1 MNEAQTRKNLIDDEL
16 KIAGWN
22 IKDYSQVI
30 EEFEIDLDDTL
41 PSHFDRTK
49 RFVDYALKNK
59 VGDIIAIVE
68 AKREG
73 KAVGSAKT
81 QAEYYAIRI
90 KNTQGFAPFIYI
102 TNGLEIEFWDSE
114 NYPIRKVLSYHSL
127 EDLETYRKRND
138 NAIKLS
144 PELLDKN
151 IAGRYY
157 QINAITKTLEA
168 FTNKQRNALWVMATG
183 TGKTRTIISLVD
195 ILLRQGFIKRVLFLA
210 DRRELA
216 RQAMDNFKDHLPNQS
231 RQRIETETFEKD
243 KRLYV
248 STYQTMMSLLKKV
261 DISQGFFDLIIADES
276 HRGIYNYYGQLFLK
290 FDALKLGLTATP
302 VDFIDRDTF
311 KFFGTE
317 KGNPTFAYT
326 YEEAIKD
333 EYLCDYEVMSV
344 QTKFQEEGI
353 RFELLSKE
361 EQEKLKNSGY
371 AEEDINYEGSAIEK
385 AVVNDDT
392 NRKIITAFME
402 NCYYHPISNLPS
414 KSIIFAINKA
424 HAYRLEKLFNE
435 LFPQYLSKVAKVV
448 VSELN
453 NTEELI
459 KEFKKEDSGF
469 NVAISVDMLDTGID
483 VPSIMNLVFAK
494 PVFSR
499 TKFWQMIGRGT
510 RLYDEEFTKEKF
522 VIFDFWQNFE
532 YFNEHPEGFEPSGQI
547 SLHRKLF
554 NENIKLLKT
563 LHGAPFETIKEEV
576 RAQVKALPREDFFIK
591 SKATLLSTIND
602 GFFNNLKANLLA
614 LGNISEL
621 FDRIEVKEPQDLQFR
636 VKAKRLQTA
645 KHGKDTKAIES
656 IIDSILVD
664 IEKLR
669 INKSISVVNAHSEL
683 LDKASEG
690 GFWYEMDFNTTNAT
704 VEILAPLMKYKAKT
718 EVKIS
723 HFDLEDSIDIGK
735 SDNTKPLHVSVNL
748 KAYEAHITKVIQ
760 KLINESPI
768 LQKLFIGLPLSSEDT
783 EALKNDLLKEEIQ
796 TEQLSELFTCKS
808 NDLVEIFT
816 NILHKKEYKLPLLL
830 NKFIETH
837 TLNATQIEFI
847 QAIKHFIEE
856 KRGQIDRKDFMENP
870 FTKFHK
876 LGILGVFQGSM
887 MNELVEIIDDKGTAI

>member
-16 KIAGWN
+16 KIGGWD

-30 EEFEIDLDDTL
+30 EEYQIDLDDTL
-41 PSHFDRTK
+41 PLHFDRTK

-59 VGDIIAIVE
+59 AGDIIAIVE
-68 AKREG
+68 AKREA
-73 KAVGSAKT
+73 KAVESAKT
-81 QAEYYAIRI
+81 QAQYYAERI

-114 NYPIRKVLSYHSL
+114 HYPIRKVLSYHSL

-144 PELLDKN
+144 CELLDKN

-168 FTNKQRNALWVMATG
+168 FNNKQRSALWVMATG

-195 ILLRQGFIKRVLFLA
+195 ILLRQGYIKRVLFLA

-216 RQAMDNFKDHLPNQS
+216 RQALDNFKDHLPNQS
-231 RQRIETETFEKD
+231 RQRIETQTFEKD
-243 KRLYV
+243 KRIYV
-248 STYQTMMSLLKKV
+248 STYQTMMSLLKNV

-276 HRGIYNYYGQLFLK
+276 HRSIYNYYGQLFLK

-311 KFFGTE
+311 KFFSTE

-333 EYLCDYEVMSV
+333 NYLAPYDVIDIKT
-344 QTKFQEEGI
+344 QFLDDGI
-353 RFELLSKE
+353 RFNLLDKE
-361 EQEKLKNSGY
+361 EQERLLVDGY
-371 AEEDINYEGSAIEK
+371 TGEEIDFEGSVVEK
-385 AVVNDDT
+385 IVKNDDT
-392 NRKIITAFME
+392 NRLILTTLME
-402 NCYYHPISNLPS
+402 DGYKNPLTNLPA
-414 KSIIFAINKA
+414 KTIIFAINKS

-435 LFPQYLSKVAKVV
+435 LYPHYNSKVAKVI

-453 NTEELI
+453 NTDELMR
-459 KEFKKEDSGF
+459 EFRTESSEF
-469 NVAISVDMLDTGID
+469 CIAISVGMLDTGID

-494 PVFSR
+494 PIYSKA
-499 TKFWQMIGRGT
+499 KFWQMIGRGT
-510 RLYDEEFTKEKF
+510 RLYDGAFKKEKF
-522 VIFDFWQNFE
+522 VIFDFWGNFR
-532 YFNEHPEGFEPSGQI
+532 YFNQTPSGEIPKEQKG
-547 SLHRKLF
+547 LHREIFEQNVELLKYLNPEHATHIKKEIQAQIQSIPKDDYYVKTHMSELAPFIEDFEGNIARLSTISKLF
-554 NENIKLLKT
+554 DTLTVKNYAELRFRLQTKKLHTHKIIHDDDKLQKSIEKVVTDVLKLQRTISEVQKNEKLLDEASEGVFWLELDFVEINAVT
-563 LHGAPFETIKEEV
+563 NLVAPLMVYKSKSDE
-576 RAQVKALPREDFFIK
+576 AKAYHFDLKDAIK
-591 SKATLLSTIND
+591 SKTNITINH
-602 GFFNNLKANLLA
+602 
-614 LGNISEL
+614 
-621 FDRIEVKEPQDLQFR
+621 P
-636 VKAKRLQTA
+636 
-645 KHGKDTKAIES
+645 
-656 IIDSILVD
+656 
-664 IEKLR
+664 
-669 INKSISVVNAHSEL
+669 SVS
-683 LDKASEG
+683 
-690 GFWYEMDFNTTNAT
+690 
-704 VEILAPLMKYKAKT
+704 
-718 EVKIS
+718 
-723 HFDLEDSIDIGK
+723 
-735 SDNTKPLHVSVNL
+735 L

-768 LQKLFIGLPLSSEDT
+768 LQKLFIGVPLSSEDI

-816 NILHKKEYKLPLLL
+816 NILHKKEYKLPMLL

-856 KRGQIDRKDFMENP
+856 KRGHIHRKDFTENP

-876 LGILGVFQGSM
+876 LGIQGIFHGSM
-887 MNELVEIIDDKGTAI
+887 MHELVEIIDDKGTAI

>member
-1 MNEAQTRKNLIDDEL
+1 MDEAQTRKSLIDGKL
-16 KIAGWN
+16 KQAGWN
-22 IKDYSQVI
+22 IQDYSQII
-30 EEFEIDLDDTL
+30 EEYEIDLDNTL
-41 PSHFDRTK
+41 PSHFDKTK
-49 RFVDYALKNK
+49 RFADYALKNK
-59 VGDIIAIVE
+59 AGNIIAIVE
-68 AKREG
+68 AKCEG

-114 NYPIRKVLSYHSL
+114 NYPIRTVLSYHSL

-138 NAIKLS
+138 NVIKLS
-144 PELLDKN
+144 SELLDRN

-157 QINAITKTLEA
+157 QINAIAKTLES
-168 FTNKQRNALWVMATG
+168 FNNKHRSALWVMATG

-195 ILLRQGFIKRVLFLA
+195 ILLRQGFVKRVLFLA

-216 RQAMDNFKDHLPNQS
+216 RQALDNFKDYLPNQS

-243 KRLYV
+243 KRIYV

-276 HRGIYNYYGQLFLK
+276 HRSIYNYYGQLFLK

-311 KFFGTE
+311 RFFGKE

-333 EYLCDYEVMSV
+333 NYLCDFEVMSV
-344 QTKFQEEGI
+344 QTKFQEQGI
-353 RFELLSKE
+353 RFNLLSKE

-371 AEEDINYEGSAIEK
+371 VEDDINYEGSAIEK
-385 AVVNDDT
+385 IVINDDT
-392 NRKIITAFME
+392 NRKILTAFMK
-402 NCYYHPISNLPS
+402 NCYYHPITNLPA

-435 LFPQYLSKVAKVV
+435 LFPQYLSKVAKVI

-459 KEFKKEDSGF
+459 KEFKKDDSGF
-469 NVAISVDMLDTGID
+469 NIAISVDMLDTGID

-499 TKFWQMIGRGT
+499 AKFWQMIGRGT
-510 RLYDEEFTKEKF
+510 RLYDEEFTKNKF

-532 YFNEHPEGFEPSGQI
+532 YFNATPLGFEPSEQI
-547 SLHRKLF
+547 SLHRRLF

-563 LHGAPFETIKEEV
+563 MSGDSFETIKEEV
-576 RAQVKALPREDFFIK
+576 RAQIKALPKEDFFIQ
-591 SKATLLSTIND
+591 SKATLLHQLND
-602 GFFNNLKANLLA
+602 AFFNNLKANLSA
-614 LGNISEL
+614 LGNVSEL
-621 FDRIEVKEPQDLQFR
+621 FDRMEVKESKDLQFR
-636 VKAKRLQTA
+636 LKVKRLQNA
-645 KHGKDTKAIES
+645 KNGNDTKAIEG

-669 INKSISVVNAHSEL
+669 INKSISEVNAHSVL
-683 LDKASEG
+683 LDTASVG

-735 SDNTKPLHVSVNL
+735 SENTKPLHVSVNL

-768 LQKLFIGLPLSSEDT
+768 LQKLFIGLPLSSEDI
-783 EALKNDLLKEEIQ
+783 EALKNNLLKEEIQ

>member
-16 KIAGWN
+16 KTAGWN

-41 PSHFDRTK
+41 PSYFDRTK

-59 VGDIIAIVE
+59 AGDIIAIVE

-73 KAVGSAKT
+73 KVVGSAKT
-81 QAEYYAIRI
+81 QAQYYAIRI

-168 FTNKQRNALWVMATG
+168 FNNKQRNALWVMATG

-195 ILLRQGFIKRVLFLA
+195 ILLRQGFVKRVLFLA

-216 RQAMDNFKDHLPNQS
+216 RQAMDNFKEYLPNQS
-231 RQRIETETFEKD
+231 RERIEASSFESD
-243 KRLYV
+243 KRIYV
-248 STYQTMMSLLKKV
+248 STYQTMMSLLKKT

-276 HRGIYNYYGQLFLK
+276 HRSIYNYYGQLFLK
-290 FDALKLGLTATP
+290 FDTLKIGLTATP

-311 KFFGTE
+311 KFFGTP

-333 EYLCDYEVMSV
+333 NYLAPYDVINVKTNFLSD
-344 QTKFQEEGI
+344 GI
-353 RFELLSKE
+353 RFNLLDKE
-361 EQEKLKNSGY
+361 EQERLLVDGY
-371 AEEDINYEGSAIEK
+371 TGEEIDFEETSVEK
-385 AVVNDDT
+385 IVKNDDT
-392 NRKIITAFME
+392 NRLILTTLME
-402 NCYYHPISNLPS
+402 DGYKNPLTNLPA
-414 KSIIFAINKA
+414 KTIIFAINKP
-424 HAYRLEKLFNE
+424 HAYRLEKIFNE
-435 LFPQYLSKVAKVV
+435 LYPHHNAQVAKVI
-448 VSELN
+448 VSDLN
-453 NTEELI
+453 NTDELM
-459 KEFKKEDSGF
+459 KEFRTGKEFSI
-469 NVAISVDMLDTGID
+469 AISVGMLDTGID
-483 VPSIMNLVFAK
+483 IPSIMNLVFAK
-494 PVFSR
+494 PIYSKA
-499 TKFWQMIGRGT
+499 KFWQMIGRGT
-510 RLYDEEFTKEKF
+510 RLYDEDFKKEKF

-532 YFNEHPEGFEPSGQI
+532 YFNQTPSGEI
-547 SLHRKLF
+547 PKEHKGLHREIFEQNLELLKHLSAENATNIKKEIQAQIQSIPKDDYYVKTHMSKLMPFIEDFENNLSRLETISKLF
-554 NENIKLLKT
+554 DTI
-563 LHGAPFETIKEEV
+563 TIKNYAELRFRLQTKKLQTHKVIHDDDKLQTSIEKVVTDVLRLQKTISEV
-576 RAQVKALPREDFFIK
+576 QKNETLLDEAGAGVFWLELDFAQINAVTNIVAPLMVYKSKSDEKKEYHFDLKDAIK
-591 SKATLLSTIND
+591 SKTDITINH
-602 GFFNNLKANLLA
+602 L
-614 LGNISEL
+614 
-621 FDRIEVKEPQDLQFR
+621 
-636 VKAKRLQTA
+636 
-645 KHGKDTKAIES
+645 
-656 IIDSILVD
+656 
-664 IEKLR
+664 
-669 INKSISVVNAHSEL
+669 
-683 LDKASEG
+683 
-690 GFWYEMDFNTTNAT
+690 
-704 VEILAPLMKYKAKT
+704 
-718 EVKIS
+718 
-723 HFDLEDSIDIGK
+723 
-735 SDNTKPLHVSVNL
+735 SVNL
-748 KAYEAHITKVIQ
+748 KGYEAHITKVIQ
-760 KLINESPI
+760 KLINKSPI
-768 LQKLFIGLPLSSEDT
+768 LQKLFIGQPLSGKDI

-816 NILHKKEYKLPLLL
+816 NILHKKEYKLPMLL

-856 KRGQIDRKDFMENP
+856 KRGNIHRKDFTENP

-876 LGILGVFQGSM
+876 LGIQGIFHGSM